1 MSGAKNVKLNM
12 LNVSAM
18 ASVCRNASV
27 MPENNCGFSFMD
39 TSFEVSFFNIF
50 RFFYFCYYYFYYMIN
65 SSTAKIKADKVYSV

>member
-1 MSGAKNVKLNM
+1 MSGNSTVKNNM
-12 LNVSAM
+12 LENISA

-27 MPENNCGFSFMD
+27 MPENDSAFSFKD

-50 RFFYFCYYYFYYMIN
+50 RFFYFCFYYFKME

>member
-1 MSGAKNVKLNM
+1 MSGIMNSKRNMSKNTV
-12 LNVSAM
+12 M

-27 MPENNCGFSFMD
+27 MSENNCGFSFGD

-65 SSTAKIKADKVYSV
+65 SGTAKIKADKVYSV